1 MSSYERGL
9 ALEELVAKIFRAK
22 GYDVKHNVKLIGRSG
37 VEHQI
42 DVYAEYKAPLHTSR
56 IVIECK
62 SYDKPIDKDIVMKLI
77 HEVEDLGVDRGILVT
92 TSYFTP
98 DAISTASGYNIDLWD
113 GAKLREALK
122 ELGAEIGEIISNIF
136 YVEPQVS
143 IDESAEVVDKT
154 LRGIFGRRGII
165 ESISVVFYPYYEL
178 DIDARIY
185 EIKGIVR
192 RKAEERIISTTV
204 LMDPITEALC
214 YYDLKEGIIAIT
226 TIPTLSEEEQTVF
239 RMLLQA
245 GSLTAP
251 AVAALIGCSTAK
263 ARRILQGLVAKG
275 LVNLYRNRQ
284 TRYETAI
291 KIPEPYRLGTISM
304 ALMLNEGEPS
314 KGIKLQS
321 AFSLER
327 AETIIKTLW
336 RGTIKDYKTI
346 FYPYCA
352 CKITEGEKRY
362 IKAVDLI
369 NGKIDNRISQILT
382 TYYEQP
388 PFLKQTK
395 NLSTI
400 LHEQPIP

>member
-22 GYDVKHNVKLIGRSG
+22 GYDVKHNIKLMGRSG

-56 IVIECK
+56 IVVECK

-98 DAISTASGYNIDLWD
+98 DAVSTASGYNIDLWD
-113 GAKLREALK
+113 GAKLRETLR
-122 ELGAEIGEIISNIF
+122 EIGARIEEMVSNIF
-136 YVEPQVS
+136 YVEPQIS
-143 IDESAEVVDKT
+143 MEESAEVVDKT
-154 LRGIFGRRGII
+154 LKGIFGRRGII

-192 RKAEERIISTTV
+192 RKAEERIVSATV
-204 LMDPITEALC
+204 LMDPIVEALC
-214 YYDLKEGIIAIT
+214 YYDLREGVIAIA
-226 TIPTLSEEEQTVF
+226 TIPTLSEEEQRIF
-239 RMLLQA
+239 RMLLQTR
-245 GSLTAP
+245 SLTAP

-275 LVNLYRNRQ
+275 LVKLYRNRQ
-284 TRYETAI
+284 THYETAI
-291 KIPEPYRLGTISM
+291 EIPDPYRLGTISM

-321 AFSLER
+321 TFSLER
-327 AETIIKTLW
+327 AETMIKTLW
-336 RGTIKDYKTI
+336 RGAIKDYKTI

-352 CKITEGEKRY
+352 CKIAEEDKRY

-369 NGKIDNRISQILT
+369 NGKIDDRISHILT
-382 TYYEQP
+382 SYYEQL
-388 PFLKQTK
+388 PF
-395 NLSTI
+395 
-400 LHEQPIP
+400 